1 MTRRSDSYKMD
12 LKPKKAILEEEL
24 RRIRQ
29 TINGYLTSSKYGKY
43 FSPSHIHD
51 AAYSYLNIGGK
62 SLRPAVLLFSCGAV
76 GGDENQAIP
85 AAGAVEIY
93 HTWTLVHDD
102 IIDKD
107 RKRRGRPTVHE
118 EFRIKAIEEFGYN
131 ADDAHH
137 YGLSIGILA
146 GDVQQGWATSL
157 LCELYQELAQDP
169 AIVLYL
175 INDLKMAVQCT
186 LVEGETLDIQ
196 YAKQPVESLSQT
208 QIVEMLWKKTGV
220 LYEFAGRAGA
230 MIGLGTCD
238 TNHKLVKSLST
249 FASKCGT
256 AFQLQ
261 DDILG
266 IVGDEELLGKPV
278 GSDIKE
284 GKRTTIVYYALK
296 NASEKQKAKLLSTLG
311 NERITEEE
319 VRQATS
325 LLRELGGID
334 QTRDL
339 AISYVEDAMT
349 YLDSI
354 PSSKYKELLSIWAE
368 YMIGREF

>member
-1 MTRRSDSYKMD
+1 MKVDFKR
-12 LKPKKAILEEEL
+12 KKAILEEEL
-24 RRIRQ
+24 LRIGR
-29 TINGYLTSSKYGKY
+29 IIYSYLTSPEYGKY
-43 FSPSHIHD
+43 FSPNHIYD
-51 AAYSYLNIGGK
+51 AVYSYINIGGK

-85 AAGAVEIY
+85 AAAAVEVY

-107 RKRRGRPTVHE
+107 GKRRGSPTVHE
-118 EFRIKAIEEFGYN
+118 KFRIKAVEEYGYN
-131 ADDAHH
+131 EDDAQQ

-157 LCELYQELAQDP
+157 LSELYQNQDLDP
-169 AIVLYL
+169 ALVLYL
-175 INDLKMAVQCT
+175 INDLKMNVQCT

-196 YAKQPVESLSQT
+196 YAKQPIESLSET
-208 QIVEMLWKKTGV
+208 LIVEMLWKKTGV

-230 MIGLGTCD
+230 MIGLSTCD
-238 TNHKLVKSLST
+238 THHELVRSLST

-278 GSDIKE
+278 GSDIRE

-296 NASEKQKAKLLSTLG
+296 NASERQKAKLLSILG
-311 NERITEEE
+311 DERAAEEE
-319 VRQATS
+319 VGQAIS
-325 LLRELGGID
+325 LLRELGGIE

-339 AISYVEDAMT
+339 ARSYVREALI
-349 YLDSI
+349 YLDGI
-354 PSSKYKELLSIWAE
+354 PSSRYKELLSIWAD
-368 YMIGREF
+368 YMIEREF